1 MSLTMGAPQDL
12 EERLKSI
19 QYELLSVPRHS
30 EIKRQA
36 MVDNTPTRRILPER
50 VPDDVIREI
59 FLACR
64 PIEGIPTMD
73 TNEIPMALTRISSR
87 WRSVA
92 LSTPRLWN
100 AIHIP
105 IVNIETED
113 NRGRAIM
120 RGRLKEISEWLLW
133 RSGAL
138 PLRISIYQQP
148 HSGRDNLFVAG
159 VVYVLMKCRARWR
172 YLDLTG
178 TSNLFPLIL
187 VDPSSVPLLQGLRI
201 VCLEDNTDTPDQ
213 GLSQDWHTSPI
224 LTAPRLQRL
233 SVIST
238 AISFSTC
245 QINWSRLTHLS
256 FANCNSSRNDDHMFT
271 FPALVHV
278 LRRTPQLFSLVFHDA
293 MRQIDL
299 NRMVIIRGPKIRLPC
314 LEILD
319 VRESPGVKR
328 ASLLHM
334 LDVPSLI
341 DFTYMCNVVVK
352 CPFPEDDHATAFQC
366 LLALSS
372 GKIRRLKTNILHV
385 YSALM
390 NHLHFCPA
398 LSILELMPHP
408 CIYHPEKQVTI
419 GDNLLDVLS
428 SDDPGRGNPCPK
440 LEYLRCLTHS
450 KFSSNAIIAFSQQR
464 KLGGDISGTPKQ
476 FILQIG
482 SRAPPDLY
490 LTADN
495 WDPRTFQLI
504 HERPYMNGIPLPKYP
519 LDLGLDRDLQNCPLV
534 T

>member
-1 MSLTMGAPQDL
+1 MGAPQNL

-19 QYELLSVPRHS
+19 QYELFSVPRHS

-36 MVDNTPTRRILPER
+36 MDDNAPTRHILPER

-64 PIEGIPTMD
+64 PIAGIPTMD
-73 TNEIPMALTRISSR
+73 TNEIPMSLTRISSR

-120 RGRLKEISEWLLW
+120 RGRLKEITEWLLW

-138 PLRISIYQQP
+138 PLQISIYQQP
-148 HSGRDNLFVAG
+148 HCERDSPFAAG
-159 VVYVLMKCRARWR
+159 VVDVLMKCRARWR
-172 YLDLTG
+172 YLDLSG
-178 TSNLFPLIL
+178 TSNLFPLIF
-187 VDPSSVPLLQGLRI
+187 VEPSSVPLLQGLRI
-201 VCLEDNTDTPDQ
+201 VCLEDNTES
-213 GLSQDWHTSPI
+213 LSEDWHTSQI
-224 LTAPRLQRL
+224 LTAPRLQRF

-256 FANCNSSRNDDHMFT
+256 FANCNLSQSDDHMFT
-271 FPALVHV
+271 FPALVHA

-293 MRQIDL
+293 MREIDL
-299 NRMVIIRGPKIRLPC
+299 TRIIIIRGPKIRLPC

-328 ASLLHM
+328 ASLLHL
-334 LDVPSLI
+334 LDVPSLT
-341 DFTYMCNVVVK
+341 DFTYMCTVIVK
-352 CPFPEDDHATAFQC
+352 CPFPENDATAFQC

-385 YSALM
+385 YSVLM
-390 NHLHFCPA
+390 DHLHFCPA

-408 CIYHPEKQVTI
+408 CIYHPGKQVTI
-419 GDNLLDVLS
+419 SDNLLDVLS
-428 SDDPGRGNPCPK
+428 SDDPARGNPCPK

-450 KFSSNAIIAFSQQR
+450 EFSSNAIIAFSQQR
-464 KLGGDISGTPKQ
+464 KLGGDISGTRKQ
-476 FILQIG
+476 FILQIDTEV
-482 SRAPPDLY
+482 PPDLH
-490 LTADN
+490 LTVDN

-504 HERPYMNGIPLPKYP
+504 HERPYMNGIPLLKYP
-519 LDLGLDRDLQNCPLV
+519 LDLGLDRALQNCPLV